1 MLSCTLYVALQSL
14 SFISISLLF
23 IRTGKVLRITT
34 KLQEIL
40 FSLKTEILLR
50 FRSNYLFL
58 LTRMISR
65 LNVDVRRLLK
75 ILQSFLVY
83 WSQINRN
90 IYILQRLI
98 NRNRIDKIKR
108 NLQRHLWLVVSPSF
122 RQKSLLEI
130 ASSLSLSFSLSG
142 SIFSFSSN
150 WAYTSTNCYTHVHI
164 ISHNPS
170 NHWTRSAGIWR
181 TNWVCMVQNRRT
193 SVPLRIRPHWIH
205 SIVR

>member
-83 WSQINRN
+83 
-90 IYILQRLI
+90 
-98 NRNRIDKIKR
+98 
-108 NLQRHLWLVVSPSF
+108 
-122 RQKSLLEI
+122 
-130 ASSLSLSFSLSG
+130 
-142 SIFSFSSN
+142 
-150 WAYTSTNCYTHVHI
+150 
-164 ISHNPS
+164 
-170 NHWTRSAGIWR
+170 
-181 TNWVCMVQNRRT
+181 
-193 SVPLRIRPHWIH
+193 
-205 SIVR
+205 